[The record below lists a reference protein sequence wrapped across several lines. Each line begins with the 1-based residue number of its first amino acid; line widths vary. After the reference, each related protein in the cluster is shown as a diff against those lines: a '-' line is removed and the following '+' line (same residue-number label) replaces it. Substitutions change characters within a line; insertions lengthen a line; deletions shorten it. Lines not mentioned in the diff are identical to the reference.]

1 MIRAKTLLIIG
12 TVLLVAPL
20 QPEHETFGATGR
32 EYTVAARLLKGSD
45 AAVPTD
51 LVIKSEGR
59 SARASFQNL
68 NKTSMEVAIILD
80 GGPSQAQVLDREK
93 DLAISI
99 VNGLSDRDANFMVGR
114 VGLAGRLFPRTRDR
128 TVVVRTIQEI
138 SGDTGKST
146 DVAIYDLLGAA
157 IHEMTDGSA
166 IRILIFIGGG
176 KDLGSKSSYKELRNL
191 AEANHVACF
200 VLLVA
205 DRSHRGPKSM
215 LSHGWFM
222 RELADETAGIFLEN
236 EKTAKA
242 TEKVSENIRAL
253 RLVIFEMDYKE
264 AGRHEIRLKSTP
276 RLRIRVQKAVFV
288 EGIN

>member
-20 QPEHETFGATGR
+20 QPEYETFGATGR
-32 EYTVAARLLKGSD
+32 ENTIVARLLRANDGG
-45 AAVPTD
+45 VPTD
-51 LVIKSEGR
+51 LMIKSEGR
-59 SARASFQNL
+59 SARASFQDL
-68 NKTSMEVAIILD
+68 NKTSTEVAIILD

-99 VNGLSDRDANFMVGR
+99 VNGLSDRGGNFIVGR
-114 VGLAGRLFPRTRDR
+114 VGLAGRLFPKTKDR
-128 TVVVRTIQEI
+128 TVAVRTIQEI
-138 SGDTGKST
+138 SGDAGKRT
-146 DVAIYDLLGAA
+146 DVAIYDLLGSA
-157 IHEMTDGSA
+157 IHEMTDGPA
-166 IRILIFIGGG
+166 THILIFIGGG
-176 KDLGSKSSYKELRNL
+176 KDLGSRSSYKELRNL

-205 DRSHRGPKSM
+205 DRSHRGPRSM
-215 LSHGWFM
+215 LSHGWWM

-242 TEKVSENIRAL
+242 MEKVSENIRAL

-264 AGRHEIRLKSTP
+264 SGRHEIKLKSTP

-288 EGIN
+288 KDTD